1 LVFSPHQSAGSPRE
15 KAKHHQKE
23 NPTNDA
29 LPLAFEDPAAPT
41 PLTSPFSVDS
51 SRDLDFDLE
60 LRADLTGLLSAPH
73 AKAASHLT
81 GLLSAPHAKAA
92 SPIDRDA
99 GGAKNNTVERALY
112 EKTREEAAEIE
123 RQLAERAAS
132 EAAERAE
139 AEAAEAT
146 EERRRSLRQR
156 RI

>member
-1 LVFSPHQSAGSPRE
+1 MP
-15 KAKHHQKE
+15 
-23 NPTNDA
+23 
-29 LPLAFEDPAAPT
+29 AFEDPAAPT

-60 LRADLTGLLSAPH
+60 LRAD
-73 AKAASHLT
+73 LT